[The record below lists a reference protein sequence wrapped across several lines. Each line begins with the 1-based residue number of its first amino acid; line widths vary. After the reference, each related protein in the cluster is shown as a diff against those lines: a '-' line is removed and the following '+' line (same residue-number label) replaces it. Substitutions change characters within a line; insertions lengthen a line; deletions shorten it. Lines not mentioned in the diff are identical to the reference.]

1 SPLFTPPSPNPP
13 RQPAKSSPA
22 RQPAA
27 PLPREA
33 DAAEPADRPRRE
45 EAIPGPPHPT
55 RDQQRQGALF
65 SWTEARVTRIVP
77 TPFPLSHRLG
87 EERDPNCFLI
97 PLLLMAMDPLTP
109 HWKQPSHP
117 DIQIVVPPASPSDF
131 STKSLSRIAVAPHG
145 LFARFEFPPCTWTD
159 RPTYATVQTAEG
171 EHLNLNSDLVYIN
184 HSCEPSLRFDTSPAS
199 LSIFAGP
206 QGLAPG
212 DELTF
217 FYPSTEWDMA
227 QGFDCLCGA
236 RACRGYISGAK
247 EMPREQL
254 DGMWYVSYPL
264 SRPRLRPLSAR
275 LPAGTSGASRNGH
288 RWPRGVAG
296 GACRHDGR
304 LNAHICSLLARNSPD
319 AARAPSQQ
327 PLRSAHSS
335 GRGTGTGN
343 GQATATATATEMEME
358 MGMEMEME
366 SGGDGV
372 AGGGEGAEHGLQRGF
387 TSREMGGDTE

>member
-1 SPLFTPPSPNPP
+1 
-13 RQPAKSSPA
+13 
-22 RQPAA
+22 
-27 PLPREA
+27 
-33 DAAEPADRPRRE
+33 
-45 EAIPGPPHPT
+45 
-55 RDQQRQGALF
+55 
-65 SWTEARVTRIVP
+65 
-77 TPFPLSHRLG
+77 
-87 EERDPNCFLI
+87 
-97 PLLLMAMDPLTP
+97 MDPLTP

-184 HSCEPSLRFDTSPAS
+184 HSCEPSLVSAIVAFPLSFCSLDAILASPLSSCLLPLSSAHRDQRFDTSPAS

-254 DGMWYVSYPL
+254 DGMW
-264 SRPRLRPLSAR
+264 
-275 LPAGTSGASRNGH
+275 
-288 RWPRGVAG
+288 
-296 GACRHDGR
+296 
-304 LNAHICSLLARNSPD
+304 LNAHIRSLLARNSPD

-335 GRGTGTGN
+335 GGGTGTGN